1 MMSFSEI
8 YRRAI
13 PLGVANMS
21 LVALVFTDMIMLG
34 QHQLME
40 MAASSILMQAYL
52 IILVLGEG
60 LVLGFSPLYGKSL
73 SLANPAPRYRTIVAV
88 LGVLLLY
95 ALIGLMILANAG
107 WLAGLVPQTTALARA
122 SETYI
127 LLLGLALLPN
137 LLFILT
143 WELLAFDERER
154 VVLLGALLQFGV
166 NMLANYTLIFGKF
179 GFSEMGIVGAGIATL
194 LSSTTGMLFLF
205 LAFFLTGDRLQQL
218 LSAAHA
224 PMYELLAMAGKC
236 VRTGLP
242 IGVTMLV
249 TIGFLSFSVFQMTKF
264 GTAAVVAHNAVL
276 QFNEMIVVFALGF
289 GEFAAIRFA
298 SMAIASQ
305 ADAQAALRRIL
316 LAASALFVPVLV
328 LAFFFRGQIPGL
340 FFNPDD
346 SHFNE
351 AAQRAMQFATL
362 SIPSLIINLVLL
374 IVQGA
379 LRGRG
384 IVARP
389 AFLISVF
396 YWGLTVP
403 ITSALLFWFE
413 VPPLTI
419 WIGLLVGFLAAT
431 VSLLVFFTRTNLI
444 GDVLEKDE

>member
-1 MMSFSEI
+1 MMRFSEI

-40 MAASSILMQAYL
+40 AAASSVMMQAYL

-60 LVLGFSPLYGKSL
+60 LVFGFSPLYGKFIG
-73 SLANPAPRYRTIVAV
+73 LANPALRYRTIVAV

-95 ALIGLMILANAG
+95 AMIGLMILANAG
-107 WLAGLVPQTTALARA
+107 WLTGLILQDTALARA

-127 LLLGLALLPN
+127 LLLGLSLLPN
-137 LLFILT
+137 LLFVLT

-154 VVLLGALLQFGV
+154 MVLVGALLQFGV
-166 NMLANYTLIFGKF
+166 NLLANYALIYGKF

-194 LSSTTGMLFLF
+194 LSSSTGTLFLIS
-205 LAFFLTGDRLQQL
+205 AFFMKGGSLQYL
-218 LSAAHA
+218 RSATHTPLS
-224 PMYELLAMAGKC
+224 ELLALAGKC

-249 TIGFLSFSVFQMTKF
+249 TIGFLSFSVFQMTGF
-264 GTAAVVAHNAVL
+264 GATAVVAHNAVL

-289 GEFAAIRFA
+289 GEFSAIRFA
-298 SMAIASQ
+298 SMAIPSQ
-305 ADAQAALRRIL
+305 ADAIATLQRIL
-316 LAASALFVPVLV
+316 LAACALFAPVLV

-340 FFNPDD
+340 FFTPGDP
-346 SHFNE
+346 HFND
-351 AAQRAMQFATL
+351 AAQLTIQFATL
-362 SIPSLIINLVLL
+362 SIPLLIINLALL
-374 IVQGA
+374 ILQGA

-384 IVARP
+384 IVVRP
-389 AFLISVF
+389 ALLISLF
-396 YWGLTVP
+396 YWGMTAP
-403 ITSALLFWFE
+403 TISALLFWFE

-419 WIGLLVGFLAAT
+419 WIGLGVGFLAAT
-431 VSLLVFFTRTNLI
+431 ISLLVFFIRTNLV
-444 GDVLEKDE
+444 GDVLQEDE